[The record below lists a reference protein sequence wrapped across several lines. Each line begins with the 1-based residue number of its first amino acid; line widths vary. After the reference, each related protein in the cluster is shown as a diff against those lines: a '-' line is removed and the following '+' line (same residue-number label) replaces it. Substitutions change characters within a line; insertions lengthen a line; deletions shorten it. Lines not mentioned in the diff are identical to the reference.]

1 MCRYDA
7 IWNDDA
13 DMTDIWFYHLQRLPL
28 ESALPKLLELSLARD
43 WTVVVQATS
52 AARLDAL
59 DELLWS
65 YSADSFLPHGSI
77 KDGDPETQPI
87 FLTLG
92 PDNPNSADVRFFVEN
107 AELSPVLADPA
118 SAPTQRAILMFDGN
132 DAAAVQAA
140 REQWRRLKSD
150 GHTLSYW
157 RQSEDGKWE
166 KQA

>member
-1 MCRYDA
+1 
-7 IWNDDA
+7 
-13 DMTDIWFYHLQRLPL
+13 MTDVWFYHLQRLPL

-52 AARLDAL
+52 APRLEAL
-59 DELLWS
+59 DDLLWS
-65 YSADSFLPHGSI
+65 YSGDSFLPHGSI
-77 KDGDPETQPI
+77 KDDDPESQPI

-92 PDNPNSADVRFFVEN
+92 PDNPNRADVRFFVEN
-107 AELSPVLADPA
+107 AELSPVLADA
-118 SAPTQRAILMFDGN
+118 RSAPTQRAILMFDGN
-132 DAAAVQAA
+132 DAAAVTAA
-140 REQWRRLKSD
+140 REQWRRLKAE